1 MKYQD
6 FSSNENFVSG
16 EDTIFYLFKDDDY
29 FSLSQWETTIVASH
43 YLHVFRDKYVA
54 FSFEIS
60 RLMAVKFGI
69 QINATYFL
77 YFRQYVRFFYLLNV
91 D

>member
-6 FSSNENFVSG
+6 FSSNENFVCG

-29 FSLSQWETTIVASH
+29 FSLSQWETTIIASLPSTN
-43 YLHVFRDKYVA
+43 YGRIIYTFLRDKYVA

-69 QINATYFL
+69 QINANYFL
-77 YFRQYVRFFYLLNV
+77 
-91 D
+91 